1 MPMENLANIVRKAM
15 STYATEGENGYS
27 YLTQTLDG
35 DVFTVVYVSQQR
47 GKTEI
52 DTGLLVRIVN
62 GRIIVLRDQNNK
74 PLVDALLQAGV
85 PREQIVLAYAGE
97 SVEETA

>member
-1 MPMENLANIVRKAM
+1 MDNLSAILEETMRWYAGRGANGRSYFMKDDAEQVM
-15 STYATEGENGYS
+15 SVVAKF
-27 YLTQTLDG
+27 
-35 DVFTVVYVSQQR
+35 VFQDKHYV
-47 GKTEI
+47 
-52 DTGLLVRIVN
+52 DTSLLARIVAD
-62 GRIIVLRDQNNK
+62 RIIIEDDKTNK